1 MDQIPLWIIRFIFF
15 NILGLVEVK
24 KPSSFE
30 GILEQQD
37 QEENPE
43 RVSPSSY
50 NNSRSSLQSNYY
62 HHQEELASDFNLTF
76 IN

>member
-1 MDQIPLWIIRFIFF
+1 MDQIPLWIIRLIFF

-30 GILEQQD
+30 GIWEQQD

-50 NNSRSSLQSNYY
+50 NNSRSSLQSNYH
-62 HHQEELASDFNLTF
+62 HHQEELASDFNLTL
-76 IN
+76 IS